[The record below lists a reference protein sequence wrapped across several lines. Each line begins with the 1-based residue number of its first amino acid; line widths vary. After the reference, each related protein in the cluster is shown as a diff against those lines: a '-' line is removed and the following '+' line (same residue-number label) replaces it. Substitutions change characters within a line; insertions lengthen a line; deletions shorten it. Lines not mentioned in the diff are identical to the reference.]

1 MNRRVNSNGR
11 AGQRVPRSWMVMGK
25 RIVLG
30 QQGSSSLGSSK
41 LVVFQLISK
50 NRLMWQALRFSLR
63 NSSPFVFNELG
74 WGSLREIAELQS
86 EALTRQRPWQAS
98 RNRNYL
104 PIQSRFRSTAIT
116 VLHFLCLAQDFG
128 SASLGRSQSFA

>member
-1 MNRRVNSNGR
+1 MNSNGR
-11 AGQRVPRSWMVMGK
+11 AGLRVPKSWMVMGK

-30 QQGSSSLGSSK
+30 QQGSSSLESSN
-41 LVVFQLISK
+41 LVVFQPIGEIFPM
-50 NRLMWQALRFSLR
+50 RQALRFSSR

-74 WGSLREIAELQS
+74 WGSFREIAELQS